1 MKIRNIALVLIMALL
16 LSTFSGCGLRQIEQR
31 LDAVEDK
38 VENKVD
44 RVEDKVE
51 YAVESAIYGA
61 PEAKAPKAQAPK
73 AERMHKEAPVAKN
86 FEPVLSAQE
95 AESIALEHAGLKAA
109 DVKFVRSEYEIDDGV
124 KQYDI
129 SFYQDMLEYEYEID
143 ADKGNIISFDM
154 DR

>member
-1 MKIRNIALVLIMALL
+1 MKIRNIAVILVVVLV
-16 LSTFSGCGLRQIEQR
+16 LSTFSGCGLRQIEAR

-44 RVEDKVE
+44 RVEDRVE
-51 YAVESAIYGA
+51 HAVESAIYGT
-61 PEAKAPKAQAPK
+61 PEVKAPKAQAPK
-73 AERMHKEAPVAKN
+73 ADNMPKEAPAAKN
-86 FEPVLSAQE
+86 FDPVLSAQE

-129 SFYQDMLEYEYEID
+129 SFYQDMLEYEYEIH
-143 ADKGNIISFDM
+143 ADNGNIISFDM